1 MARKKKR
8 RTKKQQELFRMQLFS
23 GISLFFAIIGVLE
36 LGALGRLFMHLMEF
50 FVGGL
55 AIPVFIIEIIFTGWI
70 LVTGHGPLVLGRIMN
85 TVIWAVPILAILM
98 HAWDYLAIA
107 LSSDTSVL
115 EVTWQRAIAN
125 FTVEGAG
132 QPLGGGLLGGLLYTF
147 TFYTVSQ
154 LGTYIFVGIALMILL
169 CYLFSITWLDLVEGI
184 QSITHVVFNWLGEF
198 WDTTKQ
204 QFSSYREDREKY
216 KADQSKQKASRS
228 KAAKKGKLSDED
240 QESSENNNRIKPK
253 QEDIDDEDLVIV
265 GPNASASNGNQPA
278 EIEQTSL
285 EIGAQADEFHKA
297 EQANTQA
304 SPDTGDQDVDT
315 EPDDGKDIVMD
326 MAAEPDNPEY
336 KLPPAHLLTPI
347 KATDQSGEYA
357 VIKENVR
364 KLEAT
369 FKSFN
374 VDAKVTKANLGPAVT
389 KYEIQPAIGVKVSKI
404 VGLAD
409 DIALSLAAKD
419 IRIEAPIPG
428 KSFIGIEVPNQD
440 VSLVS
445 FRDSFEHQLQSGK
458 VLEVPLGKDISGN
471 IRSADLTKMP
481 HLLVAGSTGSGKSV
495 AINGIIVSILMKA
508 KPNEVKLMMIDPKK
522 VELSIYNGIPHLLT
536 PVVTNP
542 RKAAQALQ
550 KVVQEMERRYEL
562 FAASGQR
569 NIDGYNDFVHE
580 ENLNEGTAH
589 PTLPYIVVIVDEL
602 ADLMMVAS
610 KEVEAAI
617 TRLAQMARAAG
628 IHMILATQR
637 PSVDV
642 ITGIIKANVPSRIA
656 FAVSSGTD
664 SRTIIDQNGA
674 EKLLG
679 RGDMLYLPMG
689 ESKPIRVQGAFITD
703 DEVEHVVS
711 FVKDQQ
717 EPNYVESMMPTETK
731 ESAPG
736 EDLDEMWDTVLEFV
750 KTRETVS
757 ISMLQRQFRVGY
769 NRAARLVDD
778 MEQRGIV
785 GPQEGSK
792 PRTVNIFQ
800 ENGDE
805 PTE

>member
-8 RTKKQQELFRMQLFS
+8 RTKKQQALFRMQLFS
-23 GISLFFAIIGVLE
+23 GISLLFAIIGVLE
-36 LGALGRLFMHLMEF
+36 LGALGRLFMDLMAF

-55 AIPVFIIEIIFTGWI
+55 AVPVFILEIIFMGWV
-70 LVTGHGPLVLGRIMN
+70 LVTGHGPLALGRVMN
-85 TVIWAVPILAILM
+85 TFIWAIPILAILM

-107 LSSDTSVL
+107 LSSDTTVL
-115 EVTWQRAIAN
+115 EVTWQRVIAN
-125 FTVEGAG
+125 FTAEGAG

-154 LGTYIFVGIALMILL
+154 LGTYIFVGIALMVLL
-169 CYLFSITWLDLVEGI
+169 CYLFSITWFDLVEGI
-184 QSITHVVFNWLGEF
+184 QSIINVVFNWLSEF
-198 WDTTKQ
+198 WEASKQ
-204 QFSSYREDREKY
+204 QISSYREEREKY
-216 KADQSKQKASRS
+216 KAEQSKRKGASNKAS
-228 KAAKKGKLSDED
+228 KKDKQSGSD
-240 QESSENNNRIKPK
+240 SIVHKNSNFIKPK
-253 QEDIDDEDLVIV
+253 QVEEQDEDVVIV
-265 GPNASASNGNQPA
+265 GPNASKTAQTS
-278 EIEQTSL
+278 EIEQTTL
-285 EIGAQADEFHKA
+285 EIGTHADEFQQDEQVAKQVDESVSEKA
-297 EQANTQA
+297 NELA
-304 SPDTGDQDVDT
+304 D
-315 EPDDGKDIVMD
+315 EPDDGKEIVMD
-326 MAAEPDNPEY
+326 MAAEPENPEY
-336 KLPPAHLLTPI
+336 KLPPANLLKPV
-347 KATDQSGEYA
+347 KATDQSGEYS

-409 DIALSLAAKD
+409 DIALALAAKD

-569 NIDGYNDFVHE
+569 NIDGYNDFIHE

-589 PTLPYIVVIVDEL
+589 PSLPYIVVIVDEL

-703 DEVEHVVS
+703 DEVEHVVTY
-711 FVKDQQ
+711 VKEQQ

-736 EDLDEMWDTVLEFV
+736 EDLDDMWDTVLEFV

-757 ISMLQRQFRVGY
+757 ISMLQRQFRIGY

-800 ENGDE
+800 ENADE
-805 PTE
+805 TME

>member
-55 AIPVFIIEIIFTGWI
+55 AVPVFIIEIIFTGWV

-125 FTVEGAG
+125 FTAEGAG
-132 QPLGGGLLGGLLYTF
+132 QSLGGGLLGGLLYTF

-169 CYLFSITWLDLVEGI
+169 CYLFSITWIDLVEGI
-184 QSITHVVFNWLGEF
+184 QSITSVMFNWLGEF

-216 KADQSKQKASRS
+216 KADQSKQRASRS
-228 KAAKKGKLSDED
+228 KAAKKGKQSGED
-240 QESSENNNRIKPK
+240 QDSLESNNRIKPK
-253 QEDIDDEDLVIV
+253 QVDTDDEDVVIV
-265 GPNASASNGNQPA
+265 GPSASASRGNLPA

-285 EIGAQADEFHKA
+285 EIGTQADEFPKA
-297 EQANTQA
+297 EQAKTQA
-304 SPDTGDQDVDT
+304 SPATDDQDVDT

-326 MAAEPDNPEY
+326 MAAEPENPEY
-336 KLPPAHLLTPI
+336 KLPPATLLTPI
-347 KATDQSGEYA
+347 KATDQSGEYS

-805 PTE
+805 TTE